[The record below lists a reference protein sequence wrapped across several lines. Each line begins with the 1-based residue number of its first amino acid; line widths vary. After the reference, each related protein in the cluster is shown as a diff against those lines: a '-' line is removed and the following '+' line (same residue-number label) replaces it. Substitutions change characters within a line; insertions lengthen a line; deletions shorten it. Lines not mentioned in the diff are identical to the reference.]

1 MKFLRNL
8 VFLCFIG
15 ALASVLP
22 SFEASAQT
30 KYYCRNFEFYDGKV
44 LGRDRG
50 GNQYE
55 VKVKILQNRVY
66 AERNGVLETGKGI
79 YYGMD
84 NTSGMSQEAW
94 GYCVNASD
102 PLVNGANLLG
112 AQVGDAIPCN
122 GKLIKKNTW
131 LNYYEDTYNPSTGLG
146 DNYRTF
152 NIAKIDRGVLRIHG
166 YRMSPNSMPSAADLA
181 QTPQANGINYNNSLL
196 EAGWYDGVHGHD
208 NPDEP
213 TLKKVDPNEIAG
225 CIFADAVNYADC
237 SSNPVIG
244 AISSVTQT
252 GLSFT
257 FSGFTGGV
265 FTKLDWVIKPSVANV
280 ANERF
285 GQVNN
290 PSQGGT
296 NFSFAS
302 LPTGEYTLEVQGGDC
317 NSSTS
322 TKTFTIGNTNP
333 CSENP
338 VIGTISSITQTAL
351 TFSFTGNGLPNLT
364 WRIKNSANTTTLQ
377 SGKTGAVNNA
387 GVTLSFGSL
396 AYGDYILEIEGG
408 DCSSSVSSKA
418 FTISKP
424 NCTAPPVISLISNKT
439 TTGLKV
445 NFTGAISAGSVDWV
459 IKNSS
464 SQTVASGNKS
474 GIAGSSFM
482 DITFPFLA
490 NASYTLEVI
499 AVDCISTASSQPF
512 QQDIPKPNCDS
523 GPRITSI
530 TQVTNSSLQ
539 LLFDGSG
546 VGSIAWKILN
556 AAGTS
561 TMANGEVVPVHNHPT
576 LPYNLANGV
585 YILEIQGG
593 TTCSSTPVSKA
604 FGINTALPIYIS
616 NFDGVAKKEGV
627 ALSWNVVSEKNG
639 EGFQVLRFDDN
650 AKTPQIIASIPLRE
664 EKIGTYSYLDE
675 NPASGSN
682 YYQLKQIDTD
692 GSFTTSRIINVSF
705 DGVYGM
711 FMAPNPAKEFVDVEF
726 ESRINGAASFETYSN
741 SGIRVMNSRQK
752 VKIGKNKIRMNVSGL
767 SEGSYILKMENG
779 DAPKSLRFLKVN

>member
-8 VFLCFIG
+8 VFLSFIG
-15 ALASVLP
+15 ALANVLP
-22 SFEASAQT
+22 NFEASAQT
-30 KYYCRNFEFYDGKV
+30 KYYCRNFEFYDGQV

-50 GNQYE
+50 GSQYE

-84 NTSGMSQEAW
+84 NYSGISQEAW

-131 LNYYEDTYNPSTGLG
+131 LNYYQG
-146 DNYRTF
+146 DDSYRTF

-166 YRMSPNSMPSAADLA
+166 FRMNPNTFPSVADLA
-181 QTPQANGINYNNSLL
+181 QTPQANGIAYNNSLL
-196 EAGWYDGVHGHD
+196 EAGWYDGAHGHD

-213 TLKKVDPNEIAG
+213 TLLKDNPKEIAG

-237 SSNPVIG
+237 SSSPVIG
-244 AISSVTQT
+244 TISSITQT

-280 ANERF
+280 ANERS

-296 NFSFAS
+296 SFSFAS
-302 LPTGEYTLEVQGGDC
+302 LPTGDYTLEVQGGDC
-317 NSSTS
+317 NSSTT
-322 TKTFTIGNTNP
+322 TKTFTIGNSNP

-364 WRIKNSANTTTLQ
+364 WRIKNSANTSTLQ

-387 GVTLSFGSL
+387 GVTLSFASL

-408 DCSSSVSSKA
+408 DCSSNVSSKA

-424 NCTAPPVISLISNKT
+424 NCTAPPIIASIGDITASELV
-439 TTGLKV
+439 V
-445 NFTGAISAGSVDWV
+445 QFTGAISANSVDWK

-464 SQTVASGNKS
+464 SQTVASGNKT
-474 GIAGSSFM
+474 GTAGTSSM
-482 DITFPFLA
+482 AIPYSFLA

-499 AVDCISTASSQPF
+499 AVDCISTASSQGF
-512 QQDIPKPNCDS
+512 RIDVPKPNCGS

-530 TQVTNSSLQ
+530 SAVSNSSLE

-546 VGSIAWKILN
+546 VTSIAWRILN
-556 AAGTS
+556 STGTNS
-561 TMANGEVVPVHNHPT
+561 MASGEVVPVHNHPT

-593 TTCSSTPVSKA
+593 TTCASTPVTKA
-604 FGINTALPIYIS
+604 FGINTPLPIYIS

-664 EKIGTYSYLDE
+664 EKIGAYSYLDE
-675 NPASGSN
+675 NPANGSN

-726 ESRINGAASFETYSN
+726 ESRINGTASFETYSN